1 MTEADSSLAAALC
14 NTSQCCVYH
23 PGVLG
28 ETSCP
33 VLYWIDT
40 KGQEKECALR
50 NINLRMLIWPK
61 PKQTKRC
68 KKKEKKK
75 NTTAAGCGFSH
86 RLTLCEQVS
95 RQSVSWLEEVSRD
108 WCARWT
114 VRVLG

>member
-28 ETSCP
+28 ETSRP
-33 VLYWIDT
+33 GLYWINT

-50 NINLRMLIWPK
+50 NIEIRTLIWPK

-68 KKKEKKK
+68 
-75 NTTAAGCGFSH
+75 NNCNCSRVWFLSLAP
-86 RLTLCEQVS
+86 LCDKVS
-95 RQSVSWLEEVSRD
+95 RQSVSWSEEVSRD
-108 WCARWT
+108 
-114 VRVLG
+114 